1 MGMID
6 DAVTAISDW
15 FKDLLAG
22 GITSSLNTAN
32 SMLGSTL
39 NGHNGKGINGIFAQ
53 YLGNPVD
60 FTGGGTSAVWTTIKT
75 LTNNVSFQLVALF
88 YA

>member
-22 GITSSLNTAN
+22 GITSSLNTTN

-39 NGHNGKGINGIFAQ
+39 NGQNGKGINGIFAQ

-60 FTGGGTSAVWTTIKT
+60 FTVVVLLPYGLPSRH
-75 LTNNVSFQLVALF
+75 
-88 YA
+88 